1 MTDESGDEFV
11 LQKSNTERHLGIHID
26 CCLNFSE
33 HIYKI
38 THKANSILAV
48 IRRTFT
54 QLDCQ
59 CFTLLFKSLVRPH
72 LEYGMPMSFPFKMKD
87 IEKVEK
93 VQRRETEQVKS
104 LRGLSYEQRLKKLNL
119 PTLKYRRHHGDMI
132 EVYKI
137 LHGIY
142 DTDISQGILQLAQ
155 DNRTRDHFLKLVTQH
170 SKTEI
175 RKKLFL
181 CQSSET
187 FVVSSRNIQTFESR
201 LNKAWEN
208 QPVRFC

>member
-1 MTDESGDEFV
+1 
-11 LQKSNTERHLGIHID
+11 
-26 CCLNFSE
+26 
-33 HIYKI
+33 
-38 THKANSILAV
+38 
-48 IRRTFT
+48 
-54 QLDCQ
+54 
-59 CFTLLFKSLVRPH
+59 
-72 LEYGMPMSFPFKMKD
+72 
-87 IEKVEK
+87 
-93 VQRRETEQVKS
+93 
-104 LRGLSYEQRLKKLNL
+104 
-119 PTLKYRRHHGDMI
+119 MI